1 MNTLT
6 LKAARVNAGISVKEA
21 AKACNVS
28 EGTLYSYE
36 AGKSSPKIGTA
47 IKLARVY
54 GVPIDM
60 IDFICSD
67 NTD

>member
-6 LKAARVNAGISVKEA
+6 LKAAPVNAGISVKEA

-36 AGKSSPKIGTA
+36 AGRSSPKIGTA
-47 IKLARVY
+47 IKLARMY
-54 GVPIDM
+54 GVTIDM
-60 IDFICSD
+60 IDFSGSE

>member
-6 LKAARVNAGISVKEA
+6 LRAARVNAGISVKEA

-47 IKLARVY
+47 INLARVY
-54 GVPIDM
+54 GVSIDM
-60 IDFICSD
+60 IDFSGSE

>member
-6 LKAARVNAGISVKEA
+6 LKAARVNAGISVKDA

-54 GVPIDM
+54 GVSIDM
-60 IDFICSD
+60 IEFSGSE

>member
-6 LKAARVNAGISVKEA
+6 LKAARVNAGISVKDA

-36 AGKSSPKIGTA
+36 AGRSSPKIGTA

-54 GVPIDM
+54 GVSIDM
-60 IDFICSD
+60 IDFSGSE